1 MVPEVPKHTLE
12 DFIAEKM
19 SMSHIHQPAM
29 LRVLLENGGE
39 ASVEE
44 IAKPFLLHDIS
55 QVEYYSMRTNNMVGR
70 VLRDHGI
77 VRPVKKGR
85 HYGSTDLF
93 QRDSYQ
99 DQFDM
104 KFSRGPNTD
113 ASFAVHMNLKQRCMW
128 TTSFQ
133 GQMEAAMTLPISS
146 VFVSNATRTN
156 ETMTIRIS
164 GAFIRVMQ
172 SGIRTACSAT

>member
-1 MVPEVPKHTLE
+1 MALSDQSKREGVSADTNSWNLSIQRIKGTPSSN
-12 DFIAEKM
+12 F
-19 SMSHIHQPAM
+19 
-29 LRVLLENGGE
+29 
-39 ASVEE
+39 
-44 IAKPFLLHDIS
+44 AKKNCPDT
-55 QVEYYSMRTNNMVGR
+55 QKNE
-70 VLRDHGI
+70 
-77 VRPVKKGR
+77 GR

-113 ASFAVHMNLKQRCMW
+113 ASSAAHMNLKRRCMW

-133 GQMEAAMTLPISS
+133 GQMEAAMTLPTSS

-172 SGIRTACSAT
+172 SRIRTACSAT